1 MSAFGIT
8 IMVWVVGWM
17 LAVRLLSS
25 TRQKYSQGERRN
37 REKEIVHILD
47 LLSVDPS
54 RTLVLFL
61 IFWPFMMVALFAMRV
76 AASIEKR
83 IEKLDERDREHERL
97 HHEHE
102 GA

>member
-17 LAVRLLSS
+17 LTVRLLSS
-25 TRQKYSQGERRN
+25 TRQKYSQGDRRN
-37 REKEIVHILD
+37 REQEIVHILD
-47 LLSVDPS
+47 LLSVDPP

-76 AASIEKR
+76 AASIEKQ

-97 HHEHE
+97 HKQE